1 MRRVTLALVL
11 VAILTLAVFA
21 SAAEPVDTHIPKD
34 VTGKNGMVAAAHPLA
49 SAAGVEILKAGGNAI
64 DAAVATGLALNMV
77 EPNASGIGGGG
88 FMVIRFAK
96 TGEVVVI
103 DYREMAPGA
112 STKDMYSS
120 EQSSKERW
128 TIEGGK
134 AIGIPGT
141 VAGYFMAIE
150 NFGTMSF
157 KQLSAP
163 AIKLGKEGFKVSDML
178 AGIIK
183 DNYAKMA
190 KYNDPAN
197 VPYFDEIGLPL
208 ESGSTLKNPQL
219 AKVFEEIGEKGRDA
233 FYKGWVADAIINSVQ
248 KASGIMTKD
257 DLAKYVAKMR
267 TPVKGTY
274 RGYEIISTPPP
285 SSGGTHII
293 QMLNCLENYDVKAM
307 GHNSVMFMH
316 TFAEIMKLTFA
327 DRAAY
332 MRDSDFGYVPVAGL
346 TSKEYAKTMVNQISP
361 TKVIDK
367 PVAGDPKKYE
377 SGNTTSFVVVDQE
390 GNICC
395 VTQTINY
402 FFGSGVMAQ
411 GAGFMLNDEMDDFST
426 SPTSV
431 SAPEPFKRPL
441 SSMSPTIV
449 LKDGK
454 PFIALGTPGATRI
467 FPSIVQTLVNV
478 IDHGMTMDQAIE
490 APRFW
495 SNGPA
500 TFAYEDRIDASK
512 IAEVA
517 KLGHKPVKYTSYDA
531 YFGAVQGILFDQS
544 TGIMYGGADSRRL
557 GEAIGF

>member
-1 MRRVTLALVL
+1 MKIAVTLVL
-11 VAILTLAVFA
+11 VAILAMGIIA
-21 SAAEPVDTHIPKD
+21 SAAAPVDTHLPKD
-34 VTGKNGMVAAAHPLA
+34 VLGKNGMVAAAHPLA
-49 SAAGVEILKAGGNAI
+49 SAAGVEVLKAGGNAI

-96 TGEVVVI
+96 TGEIAVI

-112 STKDMYSS
+112 STKDMYTDPKAAT
-120 EQSSKERW
+120 EHW
-128 TIEGGK
+128 TYEGGK
-134 AIGIPGT
+134 SVGIPGT
-141 VAGYFMAIE
+141 VAGYFMALE
-150 NFGTMSF
+150 KFGTKSF
-157 KQLSAP
+157 KELAQP
-163 AIKLGKEGFKVSDML
+163 AIKLGNEGFVVSEML

-190 KYNDPAN
+190 KFSEPVD
-197 VPYFDEIGLPL
+197 VPYFDEYGLPL
-208 ESGSTLKNPQL
+208 EAGTTLKNPKL
-219 AKVFEEIGEKGRDA
+219 AKVFAELGDKGPSA
-233 FYKGWVADAIINSVQ
+233 FYSGWVAETIAKSVQ
-248 KASGIMTKD
+248 KAGGIMTVE
-257 DLAKYVAKMR
+257 DLSKYVAKMR
-267 TPVKGTY
+267 TPVTGTY
-274 RGYEIISTPPP
+274 RGYEIISMPPP

-327 DRAAY
+327 DRSAF
-332 MRDSDFGYVPVAGL
+332 MRDSDFGYVPVNGL
-346 TSKEYAKTMVNQISP
+346 ISKEYAKTMVNQIAP
-361 TKVIDK
+361 NKIIDK
-367 PVAGDPKKYE
+367 PLAGDPKKYE

-390 GNICC
+390 GNICA

-402 FFGSGVMAQ
+402 FFGSGVMAS

-431 SAPEPFKRPL
+431 SAPEPYKRPL

-454 PFIALGTPGATRI
+454 PFVALGTPGATRI
-467 FPSIVQTLVNV
+467 FPSIVQTLVNI

-500 TFAYEDRIDASK
+500 TFAYEDRIDANL
-512 IAEVA
+512 IAAVE
-517 KLGHKPVKYTSYDA
+517 KLGHKPKKYTSYDA
-531 YFGAVQGILFDQS
+531 YFGAVQGILFDQA
-544 TGIMYGGADSRRL
+544 TGMMYGGADSRRL

>member
-1 MRRVTLALVL
+1 MKRIIVAMIL
-11 VAILTLAVFA
+11 AILMIGGMV
-21 SAAEPVDTHIPKD
+21 AAAQPVDTHAPHD

-64 DAAVATGLALNMV
+64 DAAIATGLALNMV

-96 TGEVVVI
+96 TGEVAVV

-112 STKDMYSS
+112 STKDMYAS
-120 EQSSKERW
+120 EQSSKEKW

-134 AIGIPGT
+134 SVGIPGM
-141 VAGYFMAIE
+141 VAGYFMALE
-150 NFGTMSF
+150 KFGTKTF
-157 KQLSAP
+157 KELAKP
-163 AIKLGKEGFKVSDML
+163 AIKLGKDGFVVSEML

-190 KYNDPAN
+190 KFSEPQD
-197 VPYFDEIGLPL
+197 VPYFDQYGLPL
-208 ESGSTLKNPQL
+208 ETGATLKNPQL
-219 AKVFEEIGEKGRDA
+219 AKVFEELGEKGPSA
-233 FYKGWVADAIINSVQ
+233 FYTGWVADAIVKSAQ
-248 KASGIMTKD
+248 KAGGIITKD
-257 DLAKYVAKMR
+257 DLTKYVAKMR
-267 TPVKGTY
+267 TPVTGTY
-274 RGYEIISTPPP
+274 RGYEIVSMPPP

-293 QMLNCLENYDVKAM
+293 QMLNCLEYYDVKAM
-307 GHNSVMFMH
+307 GQNSVAFMH

-327 DRAAY
+327 DRTAF
-332 MRDSDFGYVPVAGL
+332 MRDSDFGYVPVTGL
-346 TSKEYAKTMVNQISP
+346 TSKAYAKTMVNQIAP
-361 TKVIDK
+361 DAIIAAPK
-367 PVAGDPKKYE
+367 AGEPSKYE

-402 FFGSGVMAQ
+402 FFGSGVMAS

-426 SPTSV
+426 NPASV
-431 SAPEPFKRPL
+431 SAPEPYKRPL

-449 LKDGK
+449 LKNGK
-454 PFIALGTPGATRI
+454 PFVALGSPGATRI
-467 FPSIVQTLVNV
+467 FPTIVQTLVNI
-478 IDHGMTMDQAIE
+478 IDHGMGMDEAIE
-490 APRFW
+490 KPRIW

-500 TFAYEDRIDASK
+500 TFAYEDRIDEK
-512 IAEVA
+512 LIAAIE
-517 KLGHKPVKYTSYDA
+517 KLGHKPKKYTSYDA
-531 YFGAVQGILFDQS
+531 YFGAVQGILFDQA